1 MKFTITLPTY
11 LTIIRMISPFL
22 MLYYVLK
29 IPDDCELI
37 ILSIFIFAS
46 LTDYFDGFLARRS
59 KSISK
64 LGVILDPIADKILL
78 CSTIL
83 ILSHLDSIPL
93 IPSVIIIF
101 REFFISGIRQAVVKY
116 SINSLEVSKVAK
128 IKTAIQFFSISLLCG
143 NQELSNI
150 IGYNTYKIGE
160 YLIWIAAIFTLYTGI
175 KYCINGYE
183 ELKKKNDI

>member
-37 ILSIFIFAS
+37 
-46 LTDYFDGFLARRS
+46 
-59 KSISK
+59 
-64 LGVILDPIADKILL
+64 
-78 CSTIL
+78 